1 MTPWTLRM
9 RRLLLLALPWMVMTA
24 GAQEVLRPAE
34 VAMTH
39 LGNAQAWR
47 QGDQCFVNPNVLIA
61 WKWPYS
67 FVGNEATIQAEGRTV
82 RVIGR
87 TINSRFLLPLN
98 EIYDQLGVSYKWR
111 SDRDVMEA
119 LSRVRRI
126 QYKDGQLET
135 DATVSFAPNILFLA
149 NPSRIVIDLKGA
161 QLDERCQIDL
171 PANGRAA
178 NFGPDTVRVV
188 IESESKPTVEKG
200 VPMRSLA
207 LKLEGEGVVQQAN
220 PPIQSETVPVA
231 PPVGPTNTVSP
242 LRQLARSESSLTI
255 TAAIKGSVPM
265 NPQIT
270 RVDPLTLELKLPK
283 TLPDESAVPPT
294 IDGITVETTSDAQ
307 GTTLRLVTDR
317 PMGLQFSSSATSV
330 QLTLVKPKVGDGRMA
345 GKVIVVDPGHGGN
358 DPGARSPAGE
368 VFEKQLN
375 LAISKLI
382 AKELSSQ
389 GATVIETRDTDVFI
403 PLKERAEI
411 ANRNNAAFFVSVHI
425 NSNRVN
431 NSASGT
437 ITFYRGGNSMSQLL
451 ADCIH
456 NEIKKI
462 PNMPSMGVWSDT
474 RIYDTGFAVLRY
486 SKMPGVL
493 LELGFINNSKDR
505 KRMMEKDY
513 QDHVARAVVK
523 GIRVYLG
530 DVKP

>member
-1 MTPWTLRM
+1 M
-9 RRLLLLALPWMVMTA
+9 RQFLILALPWMVMTA
-24 GAQEVLRPAE
+24 GAQEILRPAE
-34 VAMTH
+34 VTMTH

-98 EIYDQLGVSYKWR
+98 EIYDQLGMSYRWR
-111 SDRDVMEA
+111 DDRDVMEA
-119 LSRVRRI
+119 FSRVRRI

-135 DATVSFAPNILFLA
+135 DATVSFAPNVFFLA
-149 NPSRIVIDLKGA
+149 SPSRIVIDLKGA
-161 QLDERCQIDL
+161 QLDERCQIEL
-171 PANGRAA
+171 PTNGRAA
-178 NFGPDTVRVV
+178 NFGPDTVRIV
-188 IESESKPTVEKG
+188 IESDSKPTFEKG
-200 VPMRSLA
+200 PPIRSLA
-207 LKLEGEGVVQQAN
+207 LKLEGEGVVQQLN
-220 PPIQSETVPVA
+220 SPIQSETPVVT

-242 LRQLARSESSLTI
+242 LRQLVRSETSI
-255 TAAIKGSVPM
+255 TMTASIKGTVAM

-270 RVDPLTLELKLPK
+270 RVDPVTLEIKLPK
-283 TLPDESAVPPT
+283 TLPDPT
-294 IDGITVETTSDAQ
+294 ATAAAIEGVSVETISDAQ
-307 GTTLRLVTDR
+307 GTTLRVITDR
-317 PMGLQFSSSATSV
+317 PMGIQFSSSATAI
-330 QLTLVKPKVGDGRMA
+330 QLTLVKPKVGDGRMT
-345 GKVIVVDPGHGGN
+345 GKVVVIDPGHGGN

-375 LAISKLI
+375 LAISKLL
-382 AKELSSQ
+382 AKELSQQ

-437 ITFYRGGNSMSQLL
+437 ITFYRGGNPLSQLL

-456 NEIKKI
+456 NEIKQI

-474 RIYDTGFAVLRY
+474 RIYSTGFAVLRY
-486 SKMPGVL
+486 SQMPGVL
-493 LELGFINNSKDR
+493 LELGFINNAKDR
-505 KRMMEKDY
+505 KRMMEKSY
-513 QDHVARAVVK
+513 QEHVARAVVK